1 MTVNKTYIGK
11 ASPRIRII
19 NSNCYSSTNHQAKG
33 IQKLKGLSLGPYCQN
48 TRTTSLCFSFFR
60 ATLSGLDTFHLHL
73 LLLFLC
79 PASPNSVICLHKKKR
94 FIYLWGRE
102 NACDVRKQLF
112 CELVLFFPFVLR
124 QLEPWSELLAKV
136 PISSFYLTETS
147 WGYRCTALHLASM
160 WAKRDELRLLGFHS
174 W

>member
-79 PASPNSVICLHKKKR
+79 PASPNSVICLHKKKE
-94 FIYLWGRE
+94 IYLPMGQRE
-102 NACDVRKQLF
+102 CMWRQKTTFLWVGSLLPLCFEAAGALKRASGQGSHLQL
-112 CELVLFFPFVLR
+112 LP
-124 QLEPWSELLAKV
+124 
-136 PISSFYLTETS
+136 
-147 WGYRCTALHLASM
+147 YRDKLGIQMHSTAP
-160 WAKRDELRLLGFHS
+160 GFHVGQEGWTQAAGFS
-174 W
+174 